1 MKHINQLLIKT
12 FTVIVITIPIYMI
25 ISVFCFSTDEKSTDI
40 EYKKE
45 FNAKYNVFSIPI
57 PDKLDFAGENVP
69 LNLFDVRESLDREL
83 HVNTYWQSQ
92 TMFFFKK
99 ANRFFPIIEPILKK
113 NNIPDDFK
121 YLAVIESGLTN
132 VVSPSGARGIWQFL
146 PATAKEFGLEVTDE
160 VDERYNLE
168 KSTQAACKY
177 FNDAYKI
184 FKNWTLVAASY
195 NVGMTS
201 LANSLKNQKV
211 DNYYDLLLNE
221 ETARYPYR
229 ILAIKLIMSQPN
241 NYGFHFRKKDLY
253 SNLPSDILSI
263 DSTIQDLTEFAFSN
277 KINYKILK
285 LYNPWLRQNTL
296 TNKDK
301 KTYEIKIP
309 KEGFREVNI
318 NETEYNEIFAPE
330 ENLPVISDSI
340 SNIENNQK

>member
-1 MKHINQLLIKT
+1 MNPIKLLFIKT
-12 FTVIVITIPIYMI
+12 LTVILIIIPIYII
-25 ISVFCFSTDEKSTDI
+25 ISFFCFSTDENSTDL
-40 EYKKE
+40 EYNKE
-45 FNAKYNVFSIPI
+45 FNSKYNVFSIPI

-69 LNLFDVRESLDREL
+69 LKLFDVRESLDREL

-92 TMFFFKK
+92 TMFYLKK
-99 ANRFFPIIEPILKK
+99 ANRYFPIMEPILKR

-121 YLAVIESGLTN
+121 YLAVIESGLSN
-132 VVSPSGARGIWQFL
+132 VTSPSGAKGVWQFL
-146 PATAKEFGLEVTDE
+146 PNTAKEFGLEVNDE
-160 VDERYNLE
+160 VDERYHLE

-177 FNDAYKI
+177 LNEAYKI

-201 LANSLKNQKV
+201 LTNSLKNQRV

-229 ILAIKLIMSQPN
+229 IISIKLIMSQPN

-253 SNLPSDILSI
+253 SNIPSDIVKI
-263 DSTIQDLTEFAFSN
+263 DSSIQDLTNFAFLN

-285 LYNPWLRQNTL
+285 LFNPWLRQNIL

-309 KEGFREVNI
+309 KEGFREIII
-318 NETEYNEIFAPE
+318 NEIEYNEIFSPE
-330 ENLPVISDSI
+330 ENKTIISDSI
-340 SNIENNQK
+340 SNIENIQN

>member
-1 MKHINQLLIKT
+1 MKTL
-12 FTVIVITIPIYMI
+12 TVILIIIPIYII
-25 ISVFCFSTDEKSTDI
+25 ISFFCFSTDENSTDL
-40 EYKKE
+40 EYNKE
-45 FNAKYNVFSIPI
+45 FNSKYNVFSIPI

-69 LNLFDVRESLDREL
+69 LKLFDVRESLDREL

-92 TMFFFKK
+92 TMFYLKK
-99 ANRFFPIIEPILKK
+99 ANRYFPIMEPILKR

-121 YLAVIESGLTN
+121 YLAVIESGLSN
-132 VVSPSGARGIWQFL
+132 VTSPSGAKGVWQFL
-146 PATAKEFGLEVTDE
+146 PNTAKEFGLEVNDE
-160 VDERYNLE
+160 VDERYHLE

-177 FNDAYKI
+177 LNEAYKI

-201 LANSLKNQKV
+201 LTNSLKNQRV

-229 ILAIKLIMSQPN
+229 IISIKLIMSQPN

-253 SNLPSDILSI
+253 SNIPSDIVKI
-263 DSTIQDLTEFAFSN
+263 DSSIQDLTNFAFLN

-285 LYNPWLRQNTL
+285 LFNPWLRQNIL

-309 KEGFREVNI
+309 KEGFREIII
-318 NETEYNEIFAPE
+318 NEIEYNEIFSPE
-330 ENLPVISDSI
+330 ENKTIISDSI
-340 SNIENNQK
+340 SNIENIQN

>member
-1 MKHINQLLIKT
+1 MNHIKTLLIKT
-12 FTVIVITIPIYMI
+12 FTIIVILIPIYI
-25 ISVFCFSTDEKSTDI
+25 ITSIFCFSTDEQSTDI
-40 EYKKE
+40 EYNKE
-45 FNAKYNVFSIPI
+45 FNSKYNVFSIPI
-57 PDKLDFAGENVP
+57 PDKLDFAGESVP
-69 LNLFDVRESLDREL
+69 LKLFDVRESLDREL

-92 TMFFFKK
+92 TMFFLKK

-121 YLAVIESGLTN
+121 YLPVIESGLTN
-132 VVSPSGARGIWQFL
+132 VVSPSGVRGIWQFL
-146 PATAKEFGLEVTDE
+146 PTTAKEFGLEVTDE

-177 FNDAYKI
+177 FNESYKI

-201 LANSLKNQKV
+201 LTNSLKNQKA

-221 ETARYPYR
+221 ETARYAYR

-253 SNLPSDILSI
+253 NNIPANIIKI
-263 DSTIQDLTEFAFSN
+263 DSTITDLTEFAFAN
-277 KINYKILK
+277 KINYKIFK
-285 LYNPWLRQNTL
+285 LFNPWLRQNTL

-301 KTYEIKIP
+301 KIYEIKIP
-309 KEGFREVNI
+309 EEGFRELI
-318 NETEYNEIFAPE
+318 ISDIEYKEIFSPDS
-330 ENLPVISDSI
+330 LISDTI
-340 SNIENNQK
+340 LNIQN